1 MGCGR
6 NGGDE
11 YNHKKTQSLGPD
23 FNQASLLNGT
33 HLDDKIFTLIAN
45 IIVT

>member
-1 MGCGR
+1 MGFGR
-6 NGGDE
+6 NGGAE

-23 FNQASLLNGT
+23 LNQTSLLSGT
-33 HLDDKIFTLIAN
+33 HLDDHIFTLIAH